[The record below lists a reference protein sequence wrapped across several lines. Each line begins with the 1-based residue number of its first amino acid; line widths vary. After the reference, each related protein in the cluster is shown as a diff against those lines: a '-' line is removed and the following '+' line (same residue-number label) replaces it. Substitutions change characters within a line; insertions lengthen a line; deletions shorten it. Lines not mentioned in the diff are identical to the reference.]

1 MPTFNDTN
9 LTYLVIVKFN
19 LSAQRF
25 QFVTIARQM
34 SHSKTINYHNESE
47 FDHDDMQSVYH

>member
-25 QFVTIARQM
+25 QFVTITRQM

>member
-25 QFVTIARQM
+25 QFVTNTRQM